1 MCLNCVEMY
10 SFLFLVWRPHAHQV
24 NQVIVQLQTNK
35 FLSSGV
41 IIGPIVSAFYVASIA
56 TIC

>member
-1 MCLNCVEMY
+1 MEVDD
-10 SFLFLVWRPHAHQV
+10 P
-24 NQVIVQLQTNK
+24 VQLQTNK
-35 FLSSGV
+35 FLSIGV